1 MTAPTKTPQP
11 APHHPHLHLPAPRFV
26 PRTVG
31 PLTIWALVAALAL
44 LWWSRGPAGVPG
56 RSSLGQLVGAEAV
69 LLMSVGLVLISTLQ
83 WVEPYFDGI
92 DRAAVWHRWVM
103 ITGMVLLLPH
113 VLLASNPSPTA
124 AGPALGVVG
133 LAGLLVLSVWTV
145 LPRWQAL
152 APAQLR
158 DLVVHLEEHRWAQL
172 VTRFF
177 GGYEVWRAFHRT
189 TGLFVAAGVLHG
201 LLDGTA
207 FDDQVLRW
215 TYVVVGAVGLL
226 FYVYREVLA
235 RYVSP
240 LHDYQVA
247 AVEEVQP
254 GLVEL
259 SFRPLGH
266 RFAFVPGQF
275 AILYLE
281 GKGGWHR
288 HPFSITSG
296 AHEELVR
303 VTVKALGDFTSRIQ
317 DLVEPG
323 MPAVIGG
330 AHGRFDHRKG
340 GPRQVWVA
348 GGVGI
353 APFLSWLRSARP
365 GGLHDQVDFF
375 YSGNGP
381 APFEDELRAIGDA
394 HPELR
399 VHLVDTTVEGRLTP
413 DRVLEVVQ
421 AEPRSL
427 SVFTCGPEPMLAT
440 FQTELRRAGVK
451 PSRIHRE
458 YFDLR

>member
-1 MTAPTKTPQP
+1 MTAPTATPQP
-11 APHHPHLHLPAPRFV
+11 AAHHPHLHLPAPRFV
-26 PRTVG
+26 PRLLG
-31 PLTIWALVAALAL
+31 PLTIWLLVGALGL
-44 LWWSRGPAGVPG
+44 LWWTRWPSGVPG
-56 RSSLGQLVGAEAV
+56 RSALGQLLGAEAV
-69 LLMSVGLVLISTLQ
+69 LLMAIGLVLISTLQ

-103 ITGMVLLLPH
+103 IAAMVLLLPH
-113 VLLASNPSPTA
+113 VLLASNLAPSA
-124 AGPALGVVG
+124 AGPALGVIG
-133 LAGLLVLSVWTV
+133 LVGLLVLSVWTV

-152 APAQLR
+152 APEELR
-158 DLVVHLEEHRWAQL
+158 GLVVRLEEHRWAQL

-201 LLDGTA
+201 LLDATV
-207 FDDQVLRW
+207 FHDQVLRW
-215 TYVVVGAVGLL
+215 AYVTTGGVGLL

-247 AVEEVQP
+247 SVAEVQP

-259 SFRPLGH
+259 SLRPLGH
-266 RFAFVPGQF
+266 RFSFVPGQF

-281 GKGGWHR
+281 GKDGWHR

-296 AHEELVR
+296 AHEEHVR

-340 GPRQVWVA
+340 GSHQIWVA

-353 APFLSWLRSARP
+353 APFLSWLRSAPP
-365 GGLHDQVDFF
+365 GGLHERVDFF

-381 APFEDELRAIGDA
+381 APFADELRAIGDR
-394 HPELR
+394 HPELH

-413 DRVLEVVQ
+413 ATVLAR
-421 AEPRSL
+421 AEADPARL
-427 SVFTCGPEPMLAT
+427 SVFMCGPEPMLAT
-440 FQTELRRAGVK
+440 FVAELRRAGVSA
-451 PSRIHRE
+451 SRIHRE